1 MSLPVRTIFL
11 AHGTAKTG
19 VNARGEQHCYHSHNE
34 IRPAPCS
41 TEDGAPPYMEPSACK
56 IWVEPWTFQPCITAD
71 TFVVVGSTTTQC
83 ASNSAAGECRFNTH
97 PHWFELSE
105 VKLFNEAGLDVA
117 LYADKVE
124 LLLQP
129 SNPQDVAEINDG
141 EFWGDKGRFVV
152 WNEDYEPFA
161 GQPLVRLSFNDPQ
174 SVVGAELYT
183 TNYESFGI
191 DAKVVAITSEG
202 YDFTMA
208 QNLRPK
214 REQIR
219 RAVASGDQWQVQQTE
234 QELLTALTQG
244 SARGNCENCLISG
257 TELPVRT
264 VFLAHGSSTSG
275 VNAHDDEHCYHKE
288 TGQTQV
294 LSKPCSTRDGA
305 PPYVELA
312 ACHAA
317 TPTEAALIVAT
328 EEVCP

>member
-183 TNYESFGI
+183 TNCKRSGSVRVFLRRSLTD
-191 DAKVVAITSEG
+191 DAVQT
-202 YDFTMA
+202 
-208 QNLRPK
+208 R
-214 REQIR
+214 
-219 RAVASGDQWQVQQTE
+219 ASGSTRRWSRSPPRAMTSRWRR
-234 QELLTALTQG
+234 TCG
-244 SARGNCENCLISG
+244 RSASRSG
-257 TELPVRT
+257 GRLRV
-264 VFLAHGSSTSG
+264 ATSG
-275 VNAHDDEHCYHKE
+275 R
-288 TGQTQV
+288 
-294 LSKPCSTRDGA
+294 CSR
-305 PPYVELA
+305 PSRS
-312 ACHAA
+312 C
-317 TPTEAALIVAT
+317 
-328 EEVCP
+328 